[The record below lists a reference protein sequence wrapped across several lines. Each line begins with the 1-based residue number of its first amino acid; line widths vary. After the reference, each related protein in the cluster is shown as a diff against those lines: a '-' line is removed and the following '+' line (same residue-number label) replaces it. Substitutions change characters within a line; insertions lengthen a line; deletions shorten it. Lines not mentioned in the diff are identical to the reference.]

1 MKKFL
6 DAVFW
11 TSCFVALSI
20 MTIWE
25 IADSVNPEK
34 LN

>member
-6 DAVFW
+6 DSAFW

-20 MTIWE
+20 LTIWE
-25 IADSVNPEK
+25 IADSVNSEG
-34 LN
+34 